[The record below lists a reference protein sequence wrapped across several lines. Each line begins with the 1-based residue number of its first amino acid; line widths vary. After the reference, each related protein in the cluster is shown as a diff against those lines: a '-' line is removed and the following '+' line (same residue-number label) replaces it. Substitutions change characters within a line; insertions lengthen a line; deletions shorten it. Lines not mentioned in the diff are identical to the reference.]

1 MTGKNE
7 QKNSGYIRMAF
18 LKAAQYAA
26 GTAAVVAPTLTGL
39 MLWAGPEPQ
48 NGFAVTVAGT
58 LIAAAWGGA
67 VGLYA
72 GAKKASRLLEQH
84 MTP

>member
-1 MTGKNE
+1 MVAEAKNPSFF
-7 QKNSGYIRMAF
+7 KMAF
-18 LKAAQYAA
+18 LKSAQYAA
-26 GTAAVVAPTLTGL
+26 GTAAVTAPALTGL
-39 MLWAGPEPQ
+39 MIWAGPDFA
-48 NGFAVTVAGT
+48 NGAAVTVAGT
-58 LIAAAWGGA
+58 LIASAWGGA